1 MVVGQPTTAAKQEK
15 NKKKTRNILL
25 ISISIL
31 VALFFYGSRN
41 FGNDRQSF
49 TEIVSL
55 AGVGDVSTA
64 SIKMEERKS
73 FSNPILNFIYQRWK
87 KKMYARFVSKEEVFE
102 NTSGNKIVN
111 DISNIYREYW
121 RVELMKPLPE
131 SRTDS
136 MLYNNITDYLL
147 SNKLTRLSK
156 DSLRK
161 NIKDDSV
168 LKVIIEKEG
177 FKVDFKFR
185 NGFQEIF
192 IWNKESTKKYEVIL
206 PKDTVKTTV
215 VFIEGYQINGYDEFA
230 TFGDSQVGGWAIKE
244 SSTLYCNKSTYDLN
258 SEKFKVS
265 YLKHESLHFTDLNN
279 YPNLSSTDL
288 EYRSKVI
295 ELMYCTE
302 GTIYDRISEFVSG
315 ANKSNRKN
323 SHPYA
328 NYILIQNMSK
338 LIFNSDFKSDI
349 NQWKK
354 VSVDKIN
361 KAASSLYE
369 SSENKLQKDNSL
381 NEII

>member
-1 MVVGQPTTAAKQEK
+1 M
-15 NKKKTRNILL
+15 KKKTKYFFF

-31 VALFFYGSRN
+31 LALFFYGRHN
-41 FGNDRQSF
+41 FVNDRQSYR
-49 TEIVSL
+49 EIVAL
-55 AGVGDVSTA
+55 AAVGDISTA
-64 SIKMEERKS
+64 FIKMEEKKS
-73 FSNPILNFIYQRWK
+73 FSNPIVNFIFQRWK

-102 NTSGNKIVN
+102 NTSENKIVN

-136 MLYNNITDYLL
+136 TLYNNIADYLL
-147 SNKLTRLSK
+147 SNNLTSLSK

-168 LKVIIEKEG
+168 LKKIIEKEG

-185 NGFQEIF
+185 NGFQELF

-215 VFIEGYQINGYDEFA
+215 VFIESYHINGYDEFA

-244 SSTLYCNKSTYDLN
+244 SATLYCNKGTYDVN
-258 SEKFKVS
+258 SENFEVS

-279 YPNLSSTDL
+279 YPNLSSADL

-302 GTIYDRISEFVSG
+302 GTIYDRISEFVTG
-315 ANKSNRKN
+315 ANKADRKN

-338 LIFNSDFKSDI
+338 LVFNSDFNTDM

-361 KAASSLYE
+361 KAASFLYE
-369 SSENKLQKDNSL
+369 SNENILQKDNSL
-381 NEII
+381 HEII

>member
-1 MVVGQPTTAAKQEK
+1 M
-15 NKKKTRNILL
+15 KKKTRNILL

-31 VALFFYGSRN
+31 VALFFYGRHN
-41 FGNDRQSF
+41 FDNDRQSF
-49 TEIVSL
+49 REIVSL

-64 SIKMEERKS
+64 FIKMEERKS

-136 MLYNNITDYLL
+136 TLYNNITDYVL

-156 DSLRK
+156 DSLSK
-161 NIKDDSV
+161 NVKDDSV
-168 LKVIIEKEG
+168 LKEIIEKEG

-215 VFIEGYQINGYDEFA
+215 VFIESYHINGYDEFA
-230 TFGDSQVGGWAIKE
+230 TAGDSQVGGWAIKE
-244 SSTLYCNKSTYDLN
+244 SATLYCNKGSYDLN
-258 SEKFKVS
+258 SETFEVS

-279 YPNLSSTDL
+279 YPNLSSADL

-295 ELMYCTE
+295 ELMYYTE
-302 GTIYDRISEFVSG
+302 ETIYDKIGIFMIG
-315 ANKSNRKN
+315 ANKANRDN

-338 LIFNSDFKSDI
+338 LIFNSDFNSDI

-369 SSENKLQKDNSL
+369 SSENILRKDNSL

>member
-1 MVVGQPTTAAKQEK
+1 MRVQ
-15 NKKKTRNILL
+15 KKTRNILL
-25 ISISIL
+25 IAL
-31 VALFFYGSRN
+31 ALVVALVFYGKHN
-41 FGNDRQSF
+41 FDNDRRSF
-49 TEIVSL
+49 RQIVSL

-64 SIKMEERKS
+64 FTLMEERKS
-73 FSNPILNFIYQRWK
+73 FSNPIVNFIYHRWK
-87 KKMYARFVSKEEVFE
+87 KRMYARFVSKDEMFE

-111 DISNIYREYW
+111 DISTIYREYW
-121 RVELMKPLPE
+121 REELMKPLPD

-136 MLYNNITDYLL
+136 TLYNNITDYIL
-147 SNKLTRLSK
+147 SNNLTRLSK

-161 NIKDDSV
+161 NIKDDAV
-168 LKVIIEKEG
+168 LKEIIEKEG

-206 PKDTVKTTV
+206 PKDTVKTAV
-215 VFIEGYQINGYDEFA
+215 VFIESYHINGYDEFA
-230 TFGDSQVGGWAIKE
+230 TFGNSQVGGWAIKE
-244 SSTLYCNKSTYDLN
+244 SATLYCNKGTYDLN
-258 SEKFKVS
+258 SEEFEVS

-315 ANKSNRKN
+315 ANKADRKN

-328 NYILIQNMSK
+328 NYMLIQNLSR
-338 LIFNSDFKSDI
+338 LIFNSDFNSAI

-354 VSVDKIN
+354 VSFEKIN

-369 SSENKLQKDNSL
+369 SSENILRKDNSL

>member
-1 MVVGQPTTAAKQEK
+1 MNTRVSGSNILVSHNQNKM
-15 NKKKTRNILL
+15 KKKTRNILL
-25 ISISIL
+25 ISFSIL
-31 VALFFYGSRN
+31 VALFFYGSHN
-41 FGNDRQSF
+41 FSNDRQSYR
-49 TEIVSL
+49 EIVSL
-55 AGVGDVSTA
+55 ASVGDVSTA
-64 SIKMEERKS
+64 FIKMEERKS
-73 FSNPILNFIYQRWK
+73 FSNPIVNCIYYRWK

-102 NTSGNKIVN
+102 NTSGNKIIN

-121 RVELMKPLPE
+121 RVELLKPKPE

-136 MLYNNITDYLL
+136 TLYNNITEYII
-147 SNKLTRLSK
+147 SNKLTNLSK
-156 DSLRK
+156 DSLLK

-168 LKVIIEKEG
+168 LKEIIEKEG

-192 IWNKESTKKYEVIL
+192 IWNKESTKKHEVIL

-215 VFIEGYQINGYDEFA
+215 VFIERYYINGYDEFA

-244 SSTLYCNKSTYDLN
+244 SATLYCNKGTYDIN
-258 SEKFKVS
+258 SEEFEVS

-279 YPNLSSTDL
+279 YPTLSSTDL

-295 ELMYCTE
+295 ELIYCTK

-315 ANKSNRKN
+315 ANKADREN

-328 NYILIQNMSK
+328 NYILIQNLSK
-338 LIFNSDFKSDI
+338 LIFNSNYNSDI

-354 VSVDKIN
+354 VAVDKIN
-361 KAASSLYE
+361 KAASSLYN
-369 SSENKLQKDNSL
+369 SSENKLRKDNS
-381 NEII
+381 

>member
-1 MVVGQPTTAAKQEK
+1 M
-15 NKKKTRNILL
+15 KKKTKIILL

-31 VALFFYGSRN
+31 VALFFYGRHN
-41 FGNDRQSF
+41 FDNDRQSF
-49 TEIVSL
+49 RKMVSL

-64 SIKMEERKS
+64 FTKMEERKS
-73 FSNPILNFIYQRWK
+73 FSNPIVNFIYQRWK

-136 MLYNNITDYLL
+136 TLYNNITDYVL
-147 SNKLTRLSK
+147 SNKLTRLSN
-156 DSLRK
+156 DSLHK
-161 NIKDDSV
+161 NIKDYSV
-168 LKVIIEKEG
+168 LKKIIEQEG

-192 IWNKESTKKYEVIL
+192 IWNKESTKKHEVIL

-215 VFIEGYQINGYDEFA
+215 VFIESYHINGYDEFA

-244 SSTLYCNKSTYDLN
+244 SATLYCNKGTYDLN
-258 SEKFKVS
+258 SETFEVS

-315 ANKSNRKN
+315 ANKADRKN

-328 NYILIQNMSK
+328 NYILIQNLSK
-338 LIFNSDFKSDI
+338 LIFNSDFNSDI
-349 NQWKK
+349 KQWEK

-361 KAASSLYE
+361 KAASLLYE
-369 SSENKLQKDNSL
+369 SSENLLRKDNSL
-381 NEII
+381 NELI

>member
-1 MVVGQPTTAAKQEK
+1 M
-15 NKKKTRNILL
+15 NKKTRNILL
-25 ISISIL
+25 FSITIL
-31 VALFFYGSRN
+31 VVLFFFGRHN
-41 FGNDRQSF
+41 FGNDRQSYR
-49 TEIVSL
+49 EIISL
-55 AGVGDVSTA
+55 AGAGDVSTVF
-64 SIKMEERKS
+64 IKMEERKS
-73 FSNPILNFIYQRWK
+73 FSNPIVNFIYQRWK
-87 KKMYARFVSKEEVFE
+87 KKMVARFVSKEEVFE
-102 NTSGNKIVN
+102 NTSGNKIIN
-111 DISNIYREYW
+111 DISNIYRDYW
-121 RVELMKPLPE
+121 RVEMMKPLPE

-136 MLYNNITDYLL
+136 TLYNNIADYVL
-147 SNKLTRLSK
+147 SNKLTKLSK

-168 LKVIIEKEG
+168 LKEIIEKEG

-185 NGFQEIF
+185 NGFQELF

-215 VFIEGYQINGYDEFA
+215 VFIESYHINGYDEFA

-244 SSTLYCNKSTYDLN
+244 SATLYCNKGTYDLN
-258 SEKFKVS
+258 SETFEVS

-279 YPNLSSTDL
+279 YPNLSAADL

-295 ELMYCTE
+295 ELIYCTE
-302 GTIYDRISEFVSG
+302 ETIFDEIGRFING
-315 ANKSNRKN
+315 ANKANRDN

-338 LIFNSDFKSDI
+338 LIFNSDFNSDI

-369 SSENKLQKDNSL
+369 SSENILRKKYDLK
-381 NEII
+381 EII

>member
-1 MVVGQPTTAAKQEK
+1 MKE
-15 NKKKTRNILL
+15 KTRTILL

-31 VALFFYGSRN
+31 VALFFYGRHN

-49 TEIVSL
+49 REIVSL
-55 AGVGDVSTA
+55 AGVGDISTA
-64 SIKMEERKS
+64 FIKMEERKS
-73 FSNPILNFIYQRWK
+73 FSNPIVNFIYQRWK

-102 NTSGNKIVN
+102 NTSGNKIVH

-121 RVELMKPLPE
+121 RVELMKPLPQ

-136 MLYNNITDYLL
+136 ALYNNIADYIL

-168 LKVIIEKEG
+168 LKEIIEKEG

-185 NGFQEIF
+185 NGFQEVF
-192 IWNKESTKKYEVIL
+192 IWNKESTKKYEIIL
-206 PKDTVKTTV
+206 PKDTIKTTV
-215 VFIEGYQINGYDEFA
+215 VFIESYHINGYDEFA
-230 TFGDSQVGGWAIKE
+230 TFGDSQVGGWAVKE
-244 SSTLYCNKSTYDLN
+244 SATLYCNKGTYDLN
-258 SEKFKVS
+258 SEKFEVS
-265 YLKHESLHFTDLNN
+265 YLKHESLHFTDLNK
-279 YPNLSSTDL
+279 YPNLSATDL

-315 ANKSNRKN
+315 ANKADRKN

-328 NYILIQNMSK
+328 NFILIQNLSK
-338 LIFNSDFKSDI
+338 LIFNSDFNSAI

-369 SSENKLQKDNSL
+369 SSENILRKDNSL

>member
-1 MVVGQPTTAAKQEK
+1 MKE
-15 NKKKTRNILL
+15 KTRTILL

-31 VALFFYGSRN
+31 VALFFYGRHN

-49 TEIVSL
+49 REIVSL
-55 AGVGDVSTA
+55 AGVGDISTA
-64 SIKMEERKS
+64 FIKMEERKS
-73 FSNPILNFIYQRWK
+73 FSNPIVNFIYQRWK

-121 RVELMKPLPE
+121 RVELMKPLPQ

-136 MLYNNITDYLL
+136 TLYNNIADYIL
-147 SNKLTRLSK
+147 SNKLSRLSK

-168 LKVIIEKEG
+168 LKEIIEKEG

-185 NGFQEIF
+185 NGFQEVF
-192 IWNKESTKKYEVIL
+192 IWNKESTKKYEIIL
-206 PKDTVKTTV
+206 PKDTIKTTV
-215 VFIEGYQINGYDEFA
+215 VFIESYHINGYDEFA
-230 TFGDSQVGGWAIKE
+230 TFGDSQVGGWAVKE
-244 SSTLYCNKSTYDLN
+244 SATLYCNKGTYDLN
-258 SEKFKVS
+258 SEKFEVS
-265 YLKHESLHFTDLNN
+265 YLKHESLHFTDLNK
-279 YPNLSSTDL
+279 YPNLSATDL

-315 ANKSNRKN
+315 ANKADRKN

-328 NYILIQNMSK
+328 NFILIQNLSK
-338 LIFNSDFKSDI
+338 LIFNSDFNSAI

-369 SSENKLQKDNSL
+369 SSENILRKDNSL

>member
-1 MVVGQPTTAAKQEK
+1 MKI
-15 NKKKTRNILL
+15 KTRNILL

-31 VALFFYGSRN
+31 VTLYFYGRHK
-41 FGNDRQSF
+41 FDNDRQSF
-49 TEIVSL
+49 REIVSL
-55 AGVGDVSTA
+55 AGAGDVSTA
-64 SIKMEERKS
+64 FIKMEEIKS
-73 FSNPILNFIYQRWK
+73 FSNPIVNIIYQRWK
-87 KKMYARFVSKEEVFE
+87 KKMEARFVSKEEVFE
-102 NTSGNKIVN
+102 NTSENKIVN

-136 MLYNNITDYLL
+136 TLYNNITDYVL

-168 LKVIIEKEG
+168 LKEIIEKEG

-215 VFIEGYQINGYDEFA
+215 VFIESYHINGYDEFA

-244 SSTLYCNKSTYDLN
+244 SATLYCNKETYDLN
-258 SEKFKVS
+258 SENFEVS

-315 ANKSNRKN
+315 ANKADRKN

-328 NYILIQNMSK
+328 NYILIQNLSK
-338 LIFNSDFKSDI
+338 LIFKSDFNSDI

-354 VSVDKIN
+354 VSVEKIN

-369 SSENKLQKDNSL
+369 SSENKLRKDNSL
-381 NEII
+381 NDII

>member
-1 MVVGQPTTAAKQEK
+1 M
-15 NKKKTRNILL
+15 KKKTRNILL
-25 ISISIL
+25 ICITIL
-31 VALFFYGSRN
+31 VALFFYGRHN
-41 FGNDRQSF
+41 FDNDRQSYR
-49 TEIVSL
+49 EIISL
-55 AGVGDVSTA
+55 AGAGDVGTA
-64 SIKMEERKS
+64 FIKMEERKS
-73 FSNPILNFIYQRWK
+73 FSNPIVNFIYQRWK
-87 KKMYARFVSKEEVFE
+87 KKMDARFVTREEVFE
-102 NTSGNKIVN
+102 NTSGNKIIN
-111 DISNIYREYW
+111 DISNIYRDYW
-121 RVELMKPLPE
+121 RVEMMKPLPE

-136 MLYNNITDYLL
+136 TLYNNIADYVL
-147 SNKLTRLSK
+147 SNKLTKLSK
-156 DSLRK
+156 DCLRK

-168 LKVIIEKEG
+168 LKEIIEKEG

-185 NGFQEIF
+185 NGFQELF

-215 VFIEGYQINGYDEFA
+215 VFIESYHVNGYDEFA

-244 SSTLYCNKSTYDLN
+244 SATLYCNKGTYDLN
-258 SEKFKVS
+258 SETFEVS

-279 YPNLSSTDL
+279 YPNLSAADL

-302 GTIYDRISEFVSG
+302 ETIFDEIGRFING
-315 ANKSNRKN
+315 ANKANRDN

-338 LIFNSDFKSDI
+338 LIFNSDFNSDI

-354 VSVDKIN
+354 VSVDKIK

-369 SSENKLQKDNSL
+369 SSENILRKKYDLK
-381 NEII
+381 EII

>member
-1 MVVGQPTTAAKQEK
+1 M
-15 NKKKTRNILL
+15 
-25 ISISIL
+25 
-31 VALFFYGSRN
+31 VALFFYGSHN

-49 TEIVSL
+49 REIVSL

-64 SIKMEERKS
+64 FIKMEERKS
-73 FSNPILNFIYQRWK
+73 FSNPIVNIIYQRWK
-87 KKMYARFVSKEEVFE
+87 KKMDARFVSKEEVFE

-121 RVELMKPLPE
+121 RVELMKTLPE
-131 SRTDS
+131 RRTDS
-136 MLYNNITDYLL
+136 TLYNNITDYVL

-156 DSLRK
+156 DRLRK

-168 LKVIIEKEG
+168 LKEIIEKEG

-192 IWNKESTKKYEVIL
+192 IWNKESTNKYDVIL
-206 PKDTVKTTV
+206 PKHAVKTTV
-215 VFIEGYQINGYDEFA
+215 VFIESYHINGYDEFA

-244 SSTLYCNKSTYDLN
+244 SATLYCNKGTYDLN
-258 SEKFKVS
+258 SETFEVS

-279 YPNLSSTDL
+279 YPNLSAADL

-295 ELMYCTE
+295 ELIYCTE

-315 ANKSNRKN
+315 ANKANRVN

-328 NYILIQNMSK
+328 NYILIQNLSK
-338 LIFNSDFKSDI
+338 LIFNSDFNSDI

-369 SSENKLQKDNSL
+369 SSENILRKDNSL

>member
-1 MVVGQPTTAAKQEK
+1 MKE
-15 NKKKTRNILL
+15 KTRTILL

-31 VALFFYGSRN
+31 VALFFYGRHN

-49 TEIVSL
+49 REIVSL
-55 AGVGDVSTA
+55 AGVGDISTA
-64 SIKMEERKS
+64 FIKMEERKS
-73 FSNPILNFIYQRWK
+73 FSNPIVNFIYQRWK

-121 RVELMKPLPE
+121 RVELMKPLPQ

-136 MLYNNITDYLL
+136 ALYNNIADYIL

-156 DSLRK
+156 DSLHK

-168 LKVIIEKEG
+168 LKEIIEKEG

-185 NGFQEIF
+185 NGFQELF

-215 VFIEGYQINGYDEFA
+215 VFIESYHINGYDEFA
-230 TFGDSQVGGWAIKE
+230 TFGDSQVGGWAVKE
-244 SSTLYCNKSTYDLN
+244 SATLYCNKGTYDLN
-258 SEKFKVS
+258 SEKFEVS
-265 YLKHESLHFTDLNN
+265 YLKHESLHFTDLNK
-279 YPNLSSTDL
+279 YPNLSATDL

-302 GTIYDRISEFVSG
+302 GTIYDRISVFVSG
-315 ANKSNRKN
+315 ANKADRKN

-328 NYILIQNMSK
+328 NFILIQNLSK
-338 LIFNSDFKSDI
+338 LIFNSNFNSAI

-369 SSENKLQKDNSL
+369 SSENILRKDNSL

>member
-1 MVVGQPTTAAKQEK
+1 M
-15 NKKKTRNILL
+15 KKKTRNILL
-25 ISISIL
+25 ICISIL
-31 VALFFYGSRN
+31 VALFLYGIHK
-41 FGNDRQSF
+41 FDNDRQSF
-49 TEIVSL
+49 REIVSL
-55 AGVGDVSTA
+55 AGVGNVSTA
-64 SIKMEERKS
+64 FIKMEEIKS
-73 FSNPILNFIYQRWK
+73 FSNPIVNIIYQRWK
-87 KKMYARFVSKEEVFE
+87 KKMEARFVSKEEVFE

-121 RVELMKPLPE
+121 RAELMKPLPE

-136 MLYNNITDYLL
+136 TLYNNITDYVL

-168 LKVIIEKEG
+168 LQDIIEKEG

-192 IWNKESTKKYEVIL
+192 IWNKESTIKYDVIL
-206 PKDTVKTTV
+206 PKGTVKTTV
-215 VFIEGYQINGYDEFA
+215 VFIESYHINGYDEFA
-230 TFGDSQVGGWAIKE
+230 TFGDYQVGGWAIKE
-244 SSTLYCNKSTYDLN
+244 TATLYCNKGTYDLN
-258 SEKFKVS
+258 SENFEVS

-315 ANKSNRKN
+315 ANKADRKN

-328 NYILIQNMSK
+328 NYILIQNLSK
-338 LIFNSDFKSDI
+338 LIFNSDFNSDI
-349 NQWKK
+349 NQWEK
-354 VSVDKIN
+354 VSFDKIN

-369 SSENKLQKDNSL
+369 SSENILRKDNSL

>member
-1 MVVGQPTTAAKQEK
+1 M
-15 NKKKTRNILL
+15 KKKTRNILL

-31 VALFFYGSRN
+31 VALFFYGRHN

-49 TEIVSL
+49 REIVSL
-55 AGVGDVSTA
+55 AGVGDVSTVF
-64 SIKMEERKS
+64 IKMEERKS
-73 FSNPILNFIYQRWK
+73 FSNPIVNFIYQRWK

-121 RVELMKPLPE
+121 RVEMMKPLPE
-131 SRTDS
+131 SKTDS
-136 MLYNNITDYLL
+136 TLYNNITDYLVF
-147 SNKLTRLSK
+147 NKLTRLSK

-168 LKVIIEKEG
+168 LKEIIEKER

-192 IWNKESTKKYEVIL
+192 IWNNESTKKYEVIL

-215 VFIEGYQINGYDEFA
+215 VFIESYHINGYDEFA

-244 SSTLYCNKSTYDLN
+244 SATLYCNKGTYDLN

-279 YPNLSSTDL
+279 YPNLSATDL

-302 GTIYDRISEFVSG
+302 AAMYDNIGLFMSG
-315 ANKSNRKN
+315 ANKANRNN

-328 NYILIQNMSK
+328 NYILIQNLSK
-338 LIFNSDFKSDI
+338 LIFNSDFNSDI

-354 VSVDKIN
+354 VPVDKIN

-369 SSENKLQKDNSL
+369 SSENILRKDSSL

>member
-1 MVVGQPTTAAKQEK
+1 M
-15 NKKKTRNILL
+15 KKKTRNILL
-25 ISISIL
+25 ICITIL
-31 VALFFYGSRN
+31 VAIFFYGRYN
-41 FGNDRQSF
+41 FGDDRQSYR
-49 TEIVSL
+49 EIVSL

-64 SIKMEERKS
+64 FIKMEERKS
-73 FSNPILNFIYQRWK
+73 FSNPIVNFIYQRWK
-87 KKMYARFVSKEEVFE
+87 KKMDARFVSREEVFE

-121 RVELMKPLPE
+121 RVELMKPKPE

-136 MLYNNITDYLL
+136 TLYNNIADYLL
-147 SNKLTRLSK
+147 SNKLTSLSK

-168 LKVIIEKEG
+168 LKEIIEKEG

-185 NGFQEIF
+185 NGFQELF

-215 VFIEGYQINGYDEFA
+215 VFIESYHINGYDEFA

-244 SSTLYCNKSTYDLN
+244 SATLYCNKGTYDLN
-258 SEKFKVS
+258 SENFEVS

-279 YPNLSSTDL
+279 YPNLSAADL

-302 GTIYDRISEFVSG
+302 ETIYDEIGRFING
-315 ANKSNRKN
+315 AKKAKRDN

-328 NYILIQNMSK
+328 NYILIQNMSI
-338 LIFNSDFKSDI
+338 LIFNSDFNSDI

-369 SSENKLQKDNSL
+369 SSENILRKKYDSK
-381 NEII
+381 EII

>member
-1 MVVGQPTTAAKQEK
+1 MKI
-15 NKKKTRNILL
+15 KTRNILL
-25 ISISIL
+25 ISTSIL
-31 VALFFYGSRN
+31 VTLYFYGRHK
-41 FGNDRQSF
+41 FDNDRQSF
-49 TEIVSL
+49 REIVSL
-55 AGVGDVSTA
+55 AGAGDVSTA
-64 SIKMEERKS
+64 FIKMEEIKS
-73 FSNPILNFIYQRWK
+73 FSNPIVNIIYQRWK
-87 KKMYARFVSKEEVFE
+87 KKMEARFVSKEEVFE
-102 NTSGNKIVN
+102 NTSENKIVN

-136 MLYNNITDYLL
+136 TLYNNITDYVL

-168 LKVIIEKEG
+168 LKEIIEKEG

-215 VFIEGYQINGYDEFA
+215 VFIESYHINGYDEFA

-244 SSTLYCNKSTYDLN
+244 SATLYCNKETYDLN
-258 SEKFKVS
+258 SENFEVS

-302 GTIYDRISEFVSG
+302 ETIYDRISEFVSG
-315 ANKSNRKN
+315 ANKADRGN

-328 NYILIQNMSK
+328 NYILIQNLSK
-338 LIFNSDFKSDI
+338 LIFKSDFNSDI

-354 VSVDKIN
+354 VSVEKIN

-369 SSENKLQKDNSL
+369 SSENKLRKDNSL
-381 NEII
+381 NDII

>member
-1 MVVGQPTTAAKQEK
+1 
-15 NKKKTRNILL
+15 
-25 ISISIL
+25 
-31 VALFFYGSRN
+31 VALFIYGRHN
-41 FGNDRQSF
+41 FDNDRQSF
-49 TEIVSL
+49 REIVSL

-64 SIKMEERKS
+64 FVKMEERKS

-136 MLYNNITDYLL
+136 TLYNNITDYLL
-147 SNKLTRLSK
+147 SNKLTSLSK

-168 LKVIIEKEG
+168 MKEIIEKEG

-215 VFIEGYQINGYDEFA
+215 VFIESYHINGYDEFA
-230 TFGDSQVGGWAIKE
+230 TFGDTQVGGWAVKE
-244 SSTLYCNKSTYDLN
+244 SATLYCNKGTYDLN
-258 SEKFKVS
+258 SETFEVS
-265 YLKHESLHFTDLNN
+265 FLKHESLHFTDLNN
-279 YPNLSSTDL
+279 YPNLSAADL

-302 GTIYDRISEFVSG
+302 ATIYDTIGLFMSG
-315 ANKSNRKN
+315 ANKVDRTN

-328 NYILIQNMSK
+328 NYVLIQNLSK
-338 LIFNSDFKSDI
+338 MLFNSDYESDYA
-349 NQWKK
+349 NWKK
-354 VSVDKIN
+354 IPAKKIN
-361 KAASSLYE
+361 DAATQLFIK
-369 SSENKLQKDNSL
+369 SEATLDQDKKTA
-381 NEII
+381 EII

>member
-1 MVVGQPTTAAKQEK
+1 M
-15 NKKKTRNILL
+15 KKKTRNILL
-25 ISISIL
+25 ICITIL
-31 VALFFYGSRN
+31 VAIFFYGRYN
-41 FGNDRQSF
+41 FGDDRQSYR
-49 TEIVSL
+49 EIVSL

-64 SIKMEERKS
+64 FIKMEERKS
-73 FSNPILNFIYQRWK
+73 FSNPIVNFIYQRWK
-87 KKMYARFVSKEEVFE
+87 KKMDARFVSREEVFE

-121 RVELMKPLPE
+121 RVELMKPKPE

-136 MLYNNITDYLL
+136 TLYNNIADYLL
-147 SNKLTRLSK
+147 SNKLTSLSK

-168 LKVIIEKEG
+168 LKEIIEKEG
-177 FKVDFKFR
+177 FKVDFKYR

-192 IWNKESTKKYEVIL
+192 IWNKESINKHEVIL
-206 PKDTVKTTV
+206 PKVTVKTTV
-215 VFIEGYQINGYDEFA
+215 VFIESYFINGYDEFA
-230 TFGDSQVGGWAIKE
+230 TFGDSQVGGWATKE
-244 SSTLYCNKSTYDLN
+244 SATLYCNKGTYDLN
-258 SEKFKVS
+258 SEKFEVS

-288 EYRSKVI
+288 EYRSKLI
-295 ELMYCTE
+295 ELIYCTE

-315 ANKSNRKN
+315 ANKADREN

-328 NYILIQNMSK
+328 NYILIQNLSK
-338 LIFNSDFKSDI
+338 LIFNSNFNSDI

-369 SSENKLQKDNSL
+369 SSENKLRKNNSL
-381 NEII
+381 NDII

>member
-1 MVVGQPTTAAKQEK
+1 M
-15 NKKKTRNILL
+15 KKKTRNILL
-25 ISISIL
+25 ITISIL
-31 VALFFYGSRN
+31 VALFFYGSYN
-41 FGNDRQSF
+41 LGNDRQSYR
-49 TEIVSL
+49 EMVSL
-55 AGVGDVSTA
+55 AGVGNVSTA
-64 SIKMEERKS
+64 FIKMEERKS
-73 FSNPILNFIYQRWK
+73 FSNPIVNFIYQRWK
-87 KKMYARFVSKEEVFE
+87 KKMYARFISKEEVFE

-131 SRTDS
+131 NRTDS
-136 MLYNNITDYLL
+136 ILYNNITDYIL

-168 LKVIIEKEG
+168 LKKIIEKEG
-177 FKVDFKFR
+177 FKVDFKFS

-192 IWNKESTKKYEVIL
+192 IWDKEITKKYEVIL

-215 VFIEGYQINGYDEFA
+215 VFIEGFHIKGYDDFA

-244 SSTLYCNKSTYDLN
+244 LATLYCNKGAYDLN
-258 SEKFKVS
+258 SEKFEVS

-279 YPNLSSTDL
+279 YQNLSSTDL

-315 ANKSNRKN
+315 ANKADREN
-323 SHPYA
+323 SHPYS
-328 NYILIQNMSK
+328 NYILIQNLSK
-338 LIFNSDFKSDI
+338 LIFKSDFNSDI

-369 SSENKLQKDNSL
+369 SSEKILRKDNSI

>member
-1 MVVGQPTTAAKQEK
+1 M
-15 NKKKTRNILL
+15 KKKTRNILL
-25 ISISIL
+25 FSISIL
-31 VALFFYGSRN
+31 VALFFYGRHN

-49 TEIVSL
+49 REFVSL
-55 AGVGDVSTA
+55 ASVGDISTVF
-64 SIKMEERKS
+64 IKLEERKS
-73 FSNPILNFIYQRWK
+73 FSNSIVNFIYQRWK

-102 NTSGNKIVN
+102 NTSGNKIIN

-121 RVELMKPLPE
+121 RLEMMKPLPE
-131 SRTDS
+131 RRTDS
-136 MLYNNITDYLL
+136 TLYNNITDYLL
-147 SNKLTRLSK
+147 SNKLTKLSK

-161 NIKDDSV
+161 DIKDDSV
-168 LKVIIEKEG
+168 LKEIIGKEG

-206 PKDTVKTTV
+206 PKDTIKTTV
-215 VFIEGYQINGYDEFA
+215 VFIESYHINGYDEFA

-244 SSTLYCNKSTYDLN
+244 SATLYCNKGTYDLD
-258 SEKFKVS
+258 SEKFEVS

-279 YPNLSSTDL
+279 YPNLSAADL

-295 ELMYCTE
+295 ELMYCSE

-315 ANKSNRKN
+315 ANKASRDN

-328 NYILIQNMSK
+328 NYILIQKLSK
-338 LIFNSDFKSDI
+338 LIFNSDFNSDI

-361 KAASSLYE
+361 KAASSFYE
-369 SSENKLQKDNSL
+369 SSENILRKDNSL
-381 NEII
+381 KEII